1 MLIIEIQKEYL
12 KFLIMK
18 IVVIIIICMFQVI
31 NYYLQMYLRILEIC
45 VLKYMNLFKETEVKL
60 ELLTNIDM
68 LLMIEPGTTGG
79 VCLAIYRYVEA
90 NYKYM
95 KNYDENKESSYVQYL
110 DANNLYGLAMSQK
123 LPVDR
128 FKWIKHTS
136 SINKILKDL

>member
-1 MLIIEIQKEYL
+1 MEIQKEYL

-68 LLMIEPGTTGG
+68 LLMIEPGTTAGMR
-79 VCLAIYRYVEA
+79 LAIYRYVEA
-90 NYKYM
+90 NNKYM
-95 KNYDENKESSYVQYL
+95 KNYDENKESSYVQYS
-110 DANNLYGLAMSQK
+110 DANNLYGLATSQK

-128 FKWIKHTS
+128 FKWIKHTI
-136 SINKILKDL
+136 SINKNLKDL